1 MPLMATSAGMAAAAA
16 GQQQGTV
23 IQVGPGGAAAG
34 TAGLGMP
41 RQRLMTVV
49 NPVSGAQMIVS
60 APASIAGGAGPQFP
74 QGAVPITSASH
85 SR

>member
-1 MPLMATSAGMAAAAA
+1 MPLMANSAAMAAA
-16 GQQQGTV
+16 GQQGTV
-23 IQVGPGGAAAG
+23 IQVGPGGAVSM
-34 TAGLGMP
+34 GMP

-60 APASIAGGAGPQFP
+60 APTTLTGSGPQFP
-74 QGAVPITSASH
+74 AGAVPITSSSH